1 MFGAPAKHITA
12 PSHGSVFTVSLA
24 LPLRGVAGVGT
35 AANPNTTHAIPTQPG
50 TPSRIDLPPA
60 DAHGQPQPQ
69 ADRHAGRI
77 LLAEDNPMNQEVM
90 LAMLESFGIDVHCVE
105 NGHEA
110 VAAAREGGFDMVLMD
125 CQMPLMDGYT
135 ATRTLRAAGA
145 RDRRFGPLPIVA
157 LTANAFAEDRERA
170 LAAGMNDFV
179 AKPVVMAEL
188 HRVLRAWLPP
198 SSPAPAPVASGL
210 AEAGAGAASRR
221 PGPD

>member
-69 ADRHAGRI
+69 ADRHAGCI

-90 LAMLESFGIDVHCVE
+90 LAMLESFGIDVHCAE

-125 CQMPLMDGYT
+125 CQMPLMDGCT
-135 ATRTLRAAGA
+135 ATGALRAAGA

-157 LTANAFAEDRERA
+157 LTANAFAEDSERA

-179 AKPVVMAEL
+179 AKPLVMAEL
-188 HRVLRAWLPP
+188 HRVLTTWLPP
-198 SSPAPAPVASGL
+198 ASASPAAAARS
-210 AEAGAGAASRR
+210 GAGTGNDVATPPA
-221 PGPD
+221 